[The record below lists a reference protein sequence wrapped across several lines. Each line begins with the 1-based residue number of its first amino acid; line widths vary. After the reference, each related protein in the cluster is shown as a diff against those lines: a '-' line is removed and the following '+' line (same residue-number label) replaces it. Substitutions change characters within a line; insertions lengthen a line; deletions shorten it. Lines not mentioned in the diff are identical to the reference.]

1 MKQENP
7 AARLESPAFRRGEE
21 VKIPSGPPRRPR
33 WLSFVLIG
41 VLQFVLLLAFLGA
54 AYWLLSE
61 LAP

>member
-1 MKQENP
+1 MT
-7 AARLESPAFRRGEE
+7 
-21 VKIPSGPPRRPR
+21 IPSGPPRRPR